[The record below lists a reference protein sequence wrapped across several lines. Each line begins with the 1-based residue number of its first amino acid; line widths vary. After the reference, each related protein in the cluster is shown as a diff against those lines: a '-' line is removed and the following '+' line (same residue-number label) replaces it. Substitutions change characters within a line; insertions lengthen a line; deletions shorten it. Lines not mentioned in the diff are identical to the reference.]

1 MEIIKRVSDYAIRG
15 LIFMAKH
22 ESGKIFDLT
31 TVSKATETPLPF
43 LQKIFRKL
51 SKAGYL
57 TTHRGIKGGFSF
69 LKSPEEISVLD
80 IIEIAQGPLIMNQCF
95 KEGKDCVRDDFCGF
109 RRKLSDVDSKYR
121 DLLKEINL
129 QQLISH
135 EINLGHAE

>member
-15 LIFMAKH
+15 LIFMAKQ

-69 LKSPEEISVLD
+69 LKEPSEISILD
-80 IIEIAQGPLIMNQCF
+80 IIEIAQGPLVMNQCF
-95 KEGKDCVRDDFCGF
+95 KENKENCLRNQYCGF
-109 RRKLSDVDSKYR
+109 RKKLEEVDSKYR
-121 DLLKEINL
+121 EYLKGINL
-129 QQLISH
+129 EHLIMH
-135 EINLGHAE
+135 ETALGR

>member
-31 TVSKATETPLPF
+31 TVSKATNTPLPF

-69 LKSPEEISVLD
+69 LKEPSEISILD

-95 KEGKDCVRDDFCGF
+95 KEGKDCTRDDYCGF
-109 RRKLSDVDSKYR
+109 RKKLTEVDGKYR
-121 DLLKEINL
+121 EYLKDIKL
-129 QQLISH
+129 QQLINH
-135 EINLGHAE
+135 ELDLGHAI